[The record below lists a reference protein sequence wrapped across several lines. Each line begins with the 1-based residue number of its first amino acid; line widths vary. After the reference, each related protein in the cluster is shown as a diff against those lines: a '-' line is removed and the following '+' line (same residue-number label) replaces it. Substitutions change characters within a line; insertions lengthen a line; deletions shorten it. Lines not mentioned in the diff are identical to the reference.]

1 MLAPLDL
8 RCSLRI
14 CTGSLGQAVGQ
25 ARDLLLGAV
34 EFGGKAVEA
43 GGKSAGHSMI

>member
-1 MLAPLDL
+1 MFASPDL

-14 CTGSLGQAVGQ
+14 CTDALGQAAGQ

-34 EFGGKAVEA
+34 EFGGKAAEA
-43 GGKSAGHSMI
+43 GGKSAGHSMT